1 MAALL
6 REQHVEHVYPGT
18 GGFHDGGFLQ
28 SLEEELPQVIAA
40 GAEGHKIRGCVTYAG
55 NTLEELADNMGLAA
69 EVKENFLASMARYN
83 EMCAQ
88 GVDDDFGKDAFLMD
102 AIATP
107 PFYASCVDSSEF
119 KLGLVELSGL
129 VTDGNQQV
137 LNSDDEPIPGLY
149 ATGNSCGGRFA
160 LQYCTPIAGISIGW
174 ATTMGKIVGETVAAL

>member
-1 MAALL
+1 MADANWK
-6 REQHVEHVYPGT
+6 EYVQKNAPEHVYPGT

-107 PFYASCVDSSEF
+107 SFYASCINSSEF

-129 VTDGNQQV
+129 VTRRRDRGGVVIRSLSPKGRRSNR
-137 LNSDDEPIPGLY
+137 GF
-149 ATGNSCGGRFA
+149 GCGGRFPG
-160 LQYCTPIAGISIGW
+160 TGGGRWP
-174 ATTMGKIVGETVAAL
+174 